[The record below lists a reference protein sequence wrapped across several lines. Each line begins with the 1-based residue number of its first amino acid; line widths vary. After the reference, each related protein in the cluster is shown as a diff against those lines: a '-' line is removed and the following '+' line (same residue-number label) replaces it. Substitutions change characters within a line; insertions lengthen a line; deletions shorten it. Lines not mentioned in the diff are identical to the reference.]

1 MSKLITEMAMAEDMV
16 TVDMVDMVVT
26 IPQDTVVLAR
36 QKPKLK
42 PADMVTVDMVDMDMV
57 DMVVTIPQDTVVL
70 ARQKPKLKP
79 TDMVT
84 VDMVEKIR
92 QILVYA
98 WAHACICL
106 RNKVSYLSL

>member
-79 TDMVT
+79 T
-84 VDMVEKIR
+84 KIR